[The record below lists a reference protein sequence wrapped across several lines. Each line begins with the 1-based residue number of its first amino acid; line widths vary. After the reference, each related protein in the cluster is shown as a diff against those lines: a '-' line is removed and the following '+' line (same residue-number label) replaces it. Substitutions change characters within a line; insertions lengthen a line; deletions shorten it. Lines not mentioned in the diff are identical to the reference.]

1 MSDRHHTKSHH
12 KDFCITMHV
21 LPNVPYLPGRSL
33 KLSVANSEKC
43 RRVAWW
49 PPSAAQGKLV
59 GWGFFVHTR
68 SWICRLLCPTWKEAV
83 ERGLLIDYRVLL
95 PKNYLQTHTRPKWQ
109 NYSNCWT
116 GSTQNV
122 QRVGVLKCAMTS
134 WDLWRILWS
143 VTTWYCGLVY
153 PPTTTWWYI
162 LVHLLDIEAQC
173 NTEIHHWDTRM
184 LKICQCDNRVCSNVA
199 IRHMAI
205 W

>member
-1 MSDRHHTKSHH
+1 MYLICQVGPSNFLLQIQRNAEGWLDDRHQLHRESLLVEDFLFTLEVGFADYCVQAGGSSGEGSFDRLQGSPSQKLPADSH
-12 KDFCITMHV
+12 FS
-21 LPNVPYLPGRSL
+21 SL
-33 KLSVANSEKC
+33 FMN
-43 RRVAWW
+43 
-49 PPSAAQGKLV
+49 Q
-59 GWGFFVHTR
+59 
-68 SWICRLLCPTWKEAV
+68 
-83 ERGLLIDYRVLL
+83 
-95 PKNYLQTHTRPKWQ
+95 RPKWQ